1 MIDALIAG
9 RLYGTPCSRVSR
21 VSRTFATAKVRVAT
35 SNGES
40 AFISVVAFS
49 DHAIAALLAFSDGD
63 SVALAGALTASA
75 FTDKEGTARPSLDLV
90 AHQVLTAY
98 HVGRKR
104 KAMQPSDGTQARDES
119 SPAAD
124 ERAADPAET
133 HEELSDAI
141 PF

>member
-1 MIDALIAG
+1 VIDALIAG

-21 VSRTFATAKVRVAT
+21 VGRTFATAKVRVAT

-49 DHAIAALLAFSDGD
+49 DHAIAALLALSDGD